1 MSSTTIQTISPSTNK
16 VFLNTPSTSLED
28 AKAIAKSS
36 HDAFQ
41 KFKLLSLAERKEM
54 VMRGLKLIQERKHD
68 LGRELSQQMGR
79 PIAYSH
85 KEIETMQKRADY
97 FLDIAEESLRD
108 IPGRPEAGFKRWIK
122 KVPVGPTLVVFAWNF
137 PYLIIVNAL
146 VPALLAGN
154 TVILKPSPQTPLVG
168 TRIAEIFAEAGL
180 PKNVLQVVQSGDPT
194 VLDELV
200 KIPEI
205 QAVSFTGS
213 TAGGCI
219 GLEAAILMYKE
230 VASVLMTDINQAIF
244 DKALFRVKELSTNSR
259 GRLELLVID
268 VSRESE
274 VEKAVAH
281 LDSWGGL
288 DVIFNNAGIMHPKD
302 GDAEECPADI
312 WDKTF
317 DINVKGVWYGSKYA
331 VRSLRKHGKKKG
343 SIINTAS
350 MVSIVGSAT
359 PQVAYTASKGAV
371 MAFTRE
377 MAIVHAREGLRFNT
391 ICPAP
396 LNTPMLQ
403 DFLGDDKEKRFRREV
418 HFPTGRFGE
427 AIEQA
432 QAAVF
437 LASEES
443 SFVNAHDLVVDG
455 GLTKAYVTPD
465 GPPTEPP
472 RNLGKQ

>member
-16 VFLNTPSTSLED
+16 VLLNTPSTSLED

-36 HDAFQ
+36 QDAFQ

-68 LGRELSQQMGR
+68 LGRELSEKIGR

-97 FLDIAEESLRD
+97 LLDIAEESLRD

-154 TVILKPSPQTPLVG
+154 TVILKPPPQTPLIG

-213 TAGGCI
+213 TAGG
-219 GLEAAILMYKE
+219 LALREAAARRTIPLNLELGGNDPAYVRPDADLKYVAAQLVDGAVFNSGQSCCAVERIYVHRDIHDAFVQELQDELKMYKLGDPLD
-230 VASVLMTDINQAIF
+230 A
-244 DKALFRVKELSTNSR
+244 STNVGPVISR
-259 GRLELLVID
+259 AAQKSIEQQ
-268 VSRESE
+268 
-274 VEKAVAH
+274 VE
-281 LDSWGGL
+281 
-288 DVIFNNAGIMHPKD
+288 
-302 GDAEECPADI
+302 DA
-312 WDKTF
+312 
-317 DINVKGVWYGSKYA
+317 
-331 VRSLRKHGKKKG
+331 L
-343 SIINTAS
+343 
-350 MVSIVGSAT
+350 
-359 PQVAYTASKGAV
+359 SKGARDV
-371 MAFTRE
+371 TPSNATFENLPLT
-377 MAIVHAREGLRFNT
+377 ATIVTHDMIIAKEETFGPIIPV
-391 ICPAP
+391 ICVQ
-396 LNTPMLQ
+396 N
-403 DFLGDDKEKRFRREV
+403 DD
-418 HFPTGRFGE
+418 E
-427 AIEQA
+427 AIQ
-432 QAAVF
+432 
-437 LASEES
+437 LMNDTDYGLTASVWTTDVPRGEEMIES
-443 SFVNAHDLVVDG
+443 LEAGTVFVNRCDYPNPDLAWTG
-455 GLTKAYVTPD
+455 WKKSGLGCTL
-465 GPPTEPP
+465 GPKGFDFFVK
-472 RNLGKQ
+472 LKSYHVKQQQA